1 MGGYK
6 PQADDTS
13 IEADMLQVEIWRS
26 MPPVEKMQVWAA
38 MQIAVQQ
45 IAEAG
50 VRRRYPDASEREVF
64 LRRVA
69 LSLDADTMVKVY
81 GWDPR

>member
-1 MGGYK
+1 M
-6 PQADDTS
+6 
-13 IEADMLQVEIWRS
+13 R
-26 MPPVEKMQVWAA
+26 VWAA

-45 IAEAG
+45 IADAG
-50 VRRRYPDASEREVF
+50 IRQRHPGASEREVF

-69 LSLDADTMVKVY
+69 LTLDADTMVKVY